1 MINHLFG
8 SQTIRLSECKCRKTS
23 VFCLH
28 HHSRSHEQPHKH
40 SPFSKQRMPEQSTEF
55 PTMTDKHPQHGNTQQ
70 NISCIRN
77 SYSPRIIIHRQP
89 APLLIIIKR
98 RLVKT
103 ISLTREDT
111 IHGNRFRTT
120 DIADII
126 CRSFRPR
133 IILHPETV
141 QTQCEW

>member
-8 SQTIRLSECKCRKTS
+8 CQTIRLSECKCRKAS

-55 PTMTDKHPQHGNTQQ
+55 PAMTDKHPRHGNTQQ

-77 SYSPRIIIHRQP
+77 SYSPRVIIHRQP

-103 ISLTREDT
+103 IPLTREDT

>member
-8 SQTIRLSECKCRKTS
+8 CQAIRLSECKCRKTS
-23 VFCLH
+23 VFSLH
-28 HHSRSHEQPHKH
+28 RRSRNHEQPHKH

-55 PTMTDKHPQHGNTQQ
+55 PTATDKHPQHGDTQQ

-77 SYSPRIIIHRQP
+77 PYSPRVIIHRQP
-89 APLLIIIKR
+89 TPLFIIIKR
-98 RLVKT
+98 RLVKA
-103 ISLTREDT
+103 IPLTREDT
-111 IHGNRFRTT
+111 IHGNWFRIP

-126 CRSFRPR
+126 CRSLRPR

>member
-8 SQTIRLSECKCRKTS
+8 CQTIRLSECKCRKAS

-28 HHSRSHEQPHKH
+28 HRSRSHKQPYKH

-55 PTMTDKHPQHGNTQQ
+55 PTATDKHPQHGDTQQ
-70 NISCIRN
+70 NISRIRN
-77 SYSPRIIIHRQP
+77 PYSPRIIIHLQP

-98 RLVKT
+98 RLVKA
-103 ISLTREDT
+103 IPLTREDT
-111 IHGNRFRTT
+111 IHGNRFRIPN
-120 DIADII
+120 IANII

-133 IILHPETV
+133 IILYPETV